1 MIDKNSTKEY
11 LTQLLRNDVKAFNQY
26 RINADYRGIDLRWAN
41 LCGADLG
48 GAVLGGAN
56 LREANLCEA
65 NLCEVNLRE
74 ADLSFVE
81 INKFQVKDIL
91 KGLFIKIKRREELE

>member
-26 RINADYRGIDLRWAN
+26 RINADYREIDLRWANLREAN

-56 LREANLCEA
+56 L
-65 NLCEVNLRE
+65 CEV
-74 ADLSFVE
+74 DLSFVE

-91 KGLFIKIKRREELE
+91 KGLFIKIKGE

>member
-48 GAVLGGAN
+48 GAD
-56 LREANLCEA
+56 LREANLCG
-65 NLCEVNLRE
+65 